1 MIDAPHEN
9 YKVLAKSATRRIYAH
24 ALIGGISESQWV
36 TSNNKII
43 SFSIDRGT
51 QSGGMSIGNAYCA
64 KLTMKL
70 IDVQIVPGDTIQ
82 VSNSF
87 KFVSGGRVSDLYLG
101 FFIVQ
106 NVSKKGKV
114 ITITAYDN
122 MIRQSKDYK
131 SMLTYPATLEAVLDE
146 VRGNMVLDPSISIP
160 HYVVIEKPVKGES
173 RDGKTLYYT
182 KRQMLGFIAS
192 LLGGNFYLN
201 GSTNTLFLTNYS
213 AAPESM
219 AAANTINADFSGV
232 SYQVT
237 DVVYNEDGV
246 SVTRDDETDASGVL
260 EFECPLKLGT
270 APSAIANTIK
280 AALGSVRYEGGT
292 LTRQGYGLY
301 ELGDLVTAY
310 DAEDTAHT
318 ILISGIKQKFENG
331 SFTEKFY
338 SCAESSE
345 EQNYSSGDITGQTVP
360 QSIADQGIS
369 NLPLTEYTTAIAF
382 RSGGFDLTF
391 VSGGKT
397 YTNEFTVTEDSAGN
411 ITKITNETAGRK
423 IVVTYDG

>member
-1 MIDAPHEN
+1 MIEAPHEN

-131 SMLTYPATLEAVLDE
+131 SMLTYPATLEAGLDE

-160 HYVVIEKPVKGES
+160 QYIVIEKPVKGES

-246 SVTRDDETDASGVL
+246 SVSRDDETDASGVL

-270 APSAIANTIK
+270 PPSAIANTIK

-301 ELGDLVTAY
+301 ELGELVTAY
-310 DAEDTAHT
+310 DAKDKAHT
-318 ILISGIKQKFENG
+318 ILISGIKHKFENG
-331 SFTEKFY
+331 
-338 SCAESSE
+338 
-345 EQNYSSGDITGQTVP
+345 
-360 QSIADQGIS
+360 
-369 NLPLTEYTTAIAF
+369 
-382 RSGGFDLTF
+382 
-391 VSGGKT
+391 
-397 YTNEFTVTEDSAGN
+397 
-411 ITKITNETAGRK
+411 
-423 IVVTYDG
+423 